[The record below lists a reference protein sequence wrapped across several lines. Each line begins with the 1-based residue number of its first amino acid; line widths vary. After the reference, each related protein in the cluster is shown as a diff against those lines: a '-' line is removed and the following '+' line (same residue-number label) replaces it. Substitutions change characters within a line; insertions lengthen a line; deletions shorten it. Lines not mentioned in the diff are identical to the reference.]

1 MCSQISFIRYCAM
14 LATRISK
21 LAHFFQQNVT
31 AAGRVYGHERVGGCG
46 DQSRPSKTE
55 RFLHGYFG
63 YELV

>member
-31 AAGRVYGHERVGGCG
+31 AAGRVYGHERVGGVR
-46 DQSRPSKTE
+46 RPVPSVE
-55 RFLHGYFG
+55 NRAVLARIFRL
-63 YELV
+63 